1 MLTLETFITSTS
13 PEGWSPSGHRQTSM
27 VAFPRIRPR
36 EVAGRA
42 LTLRSIEWNPKPILE
57 GKGKLRAAQVKAQ
70 GRGGADREP
79 V

>member
-1 MLTLETFITSTS
+1 
-13 PEGWSPSGHRQTSM
+13 M

-57 GKGKLRAAQVKAQ
+57 SKGKLRAAQVKAH